1 MEKTITCKVLADRI
15 RRHPMLQDVPFETIL
30 DYLVDFIQIV
40 GCPQL
45 YEEKTQV
52 IPVKD
57 YKGLLPCN
65 YVSMIQ
71 VRNAP
76 PPDDHIADDYPGI
89 RRHSAY
95 RYAGDSF
102 HMSPDKPD
110 VGRGGTDLTYK
121 IQGSVIFTSTKDK
134 PIEIAYHAIA
144 TDPEGYPLIPD
155 NPSFMRAFESYV
167 KKQHF
172 TILFDMGKIQPAVL
186 SQALQDYAFY
196 VGQCQSDLIMPSIDQ
211 MESITNSWNTLIIR
225 ANEHAKGFINNGSKE
240 YLTLQP

>member
-1 MEKTITCKVLADRI
+1 
-15 RRHPMLQDVPFETIL
+15 MLQDVSFETIL

-52 IPVKD
+52 ISIKD

-172 TILFDMGKIQPAVL
+172 TILFDMGKIQPAAL
-186 SQALQDYAFY
+186 SQALQDYAWA
-196 VGQCQSDLIMPSIDQ
+196 VGDCETEFHRLSLDKA
-211 MESITNSWNTLIIR
+211 ESLFNSWRTLIVR
-225 ANEHAKGFINNGSKE
+225 DSEHRHGFLNDGAKE
-240 YLTLQP
+240 YLTVQP

>member
-1 MEKTITCKVLADRI
+1 MEKTITCKILADRI
-15 RRHPMLQDVPFETIL
+15 RRHPMLQEVPFETIL

-40 GCPQL
+40 GTPAL

-57 YKGLLPCN
+57 YRGLLPCN

-76 PPDDHIADDYPGI
+76 PQDDHIADDYPGI
-89 RRHSAY
+89 RRHSVY

-144 TDPEGYPLIPD
+144 TDSEGYPLIPD

-172 TILFDMGKIQPAVL
+172 TILFDMGKIQPVVL
-186 SQALQDYAFY
+186 SQALQDYAWA
-196 VGQCQSDLIMPSIDQ
+196 VGDCETEFHRLSLDKAASLF
-211 MESITNSWNTLIIR
+211 NSWNTLIIR

>member
-1 MEKTITCKVLADRI
+1 MSPSR
-15 RRHPMLQDVPFETIL
+15 LQPLPVSFETIL

-52 IPVKD
+52 ISIKD

-121 IQGSVIFTSTKDK
+121 IQGCIIYTSTKDK

-155 NPSFMRAFESYV
+155 NPSFMRAFCFSASVMEEGRCHISDCCILASFLSYFSQSPLSLSIFV
-167 KKQHF
+167 FVSILSGVSFLLIDLKRFWIDF
-172 TILFDMGKIQPAVL
+172 T
-186 SQALQDYAFY
+186 
-196 VGQCQSDLIMPSIDQ
+196 
-211 MESITNSWNTLIIR
+211 
-225 ANEHAKGFINNGSKE
+225 GSKKASLAFE
-240 YLTLQP
+240 VMGVYSPMGISL